1 MLAQILR
8 SRRLGAAG
16 FVAVLLAGGA
26 LSQTAGAIDLQV
38 VPTGF
43 GMVGVADGQTAR
55 LNLVNVGVPD
65 PTTGIPPGPC
75 RARLQFVDADG
86 GVLAARGVAPEAGH
100 STFLDFT
107 PSFIPIDTN
116 GAVAPLRA
124 EIRAVVLSDSAAPPG
139 PCRLTLEIFDNV
151 TGRTQIALYPPGP
164 CRGARCL
171 GGQ

>member
-26 LSQTAGAIDLQV
+26 LSEKTGAFDLQP
-38 VPTGF
+38 VPLGF
-43 GMVGVADGQTAR
+43 GMVGVADGQTVR

-75 RARLQFVDADG
+75 RARLQLVDADG
-86 GVLAARGVAPEAGH
+86 NELAARGVAPEAGH

-107 PSFIPIDTN
+107 PSFAPIDSTN
-116 GAVAPLRA
+116 GGALRA
-124 EIRAVVLSDSAAPPG
+124 EIRAAVLSDNGVPPG
-139 PCRLTLEIFDNV
+139 PCRVSLEIFDNV

-164 CRGARCL
+164 CRGAQCRA
-171 GGQ
+171 GQ